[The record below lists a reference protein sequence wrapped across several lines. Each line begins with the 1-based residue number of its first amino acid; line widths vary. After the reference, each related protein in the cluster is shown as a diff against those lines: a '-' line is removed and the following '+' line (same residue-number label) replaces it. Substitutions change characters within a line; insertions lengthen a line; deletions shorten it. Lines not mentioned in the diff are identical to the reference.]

1 MLQRLQ
7 SPYIALLAVFSLF
20 LYALSITT
28 SIPKERTPFRLA
40 INPWPGYEPL
50 YLAQELGIFDSL
62 ALDVDIVEMSSLA
75 DIRRAFERGRIDAM
89 CCSLVEAVDAIESG
103 EIDGRIAM
111 VTDFSDGGDALL
123 ARADIASMQELKGKK
138 VAVEPTA
145 LGRYILHRALEI
157 HGIRPSD
164 ILAVP
169 MEAVSMHDALARGEV
184 DAILTYPPFLD
195 TTKGRLLFSSTE
207 LPGEIADVLIV
218 SNKALA
224 DPNLQ
229 TRLHAAW
236 RGALLHMT
244 ETPEVSAELMAR
256 REGMSPSEFQNSLS
270 TLRFVTADEQQP
282 VLRGATLAN
291 TIRSVQS
298 LILPRDA
305 RGMPPEAFIY
315 TTPER

>member
-1 MLQRLQ
+1 
-7 SPYIALLAVFSLF
+7 
-20 LYALSITT
+20 
-28 SIPKERTPFRLA
+28 
-40 INPWPGYEPL
+40 
-50 YLAQELGIFDSL
+50 
-62 ALDVDIVEMSSLA
+62 
-75 DIRRAFERGRIDAM
+75 
-89 CCSLVEAVDAIESG
+89 
-103 EIDGRIAM
+103 
-111 VTDFSDGGDALL
+111 
-123 ARADIASMQELKGKK
+123 
-138 VAVEPTA
+138 
-145 LGRYILHRALEI
+145 
-157 HGIRPSD
+157 
-164 ILAVP
+164 
-169 MEAVSMHDALARGEV
+169 MHDALARGEV